1 MFKEMKT
8 AKMANKKL
16 FESRLTSALL
26 LIICIVLFGVIFVK
40 HLEYRSLEEEYN
52 NLASR
57 YSELN
62 TKMMMAENPNLDYEI
77 VKND

>member
-8 AKMANKKL
+8 AKIANKKL
-16 FESRLTSALL
+16 AESRLTSALL
-26 LIICIVLFGVIFVK
+26 LILCIVLLGVTYVK
-40 HLEYRSLEEEYN
+40 HLEYKSLEEEYD
-52 NLASR
+52 NLSYR

-77 VKND
+77 ITND

>member
-26 LIICIVLFGVIFVK
+26 LIICIILFGVTYVK
-40 HLEYRSLEEEYN
+40 HLEYKSLEEKYD
-52 NLASR
+52 NLSYR

-62 TKMMMAENPNLDYEI
+62 TRMMMAENPSLDYEI
-77 VKND
+77 ITND